1 MTDALL
7 DRVRHCTLAHADR
20 HGVARTAI
28 AGLSTISATAPG
40 ELVYDIS
47 CPMLVLLLQGTKQVT
62 FGSQVARFGAGQ
74 SLLVTA
80 DVPTTSQVTGADARH
95 PYYSFVLHLDPSVIA
110 SLVGEMDALAVDTPP
125 DSPLHVDTTDA
136 EVADCALRLMQLLE
150 RPRSLPILRDGLLRE
165 MHHWLLAGRHGAAI
179 RALGSVNGH
188 AARIGRAVALIRS
201 HYAQPLQMAQ
211 LAEAAGMSL
220 STFHAHF
227 RAVTSLTPLQFQKQL
242 RLVEARRLMRNDGAM
257 AKRAA
262 HAVGYESV
270 TQFTREYGRL
280 FGRSPLRDARAPEGR
295 TGHAAG
301 TSP

>member
-1 MTDALL
+1 MTAALL

-20 HGVARTAI
+20 QGVARTAI
-28 AGLSTISATAPG
+28 PGLSTISATAPG
-40 ELVYDIS
+40 ELQYDMS

-74 SLLVTA
+74 SLLITA
-80 DVPTTSQVTGADARH
+80 DVPTTSQITGADARH

-110 SLVGEMDALAVDTPP
+110 SLVGEMAAVAQADVPT
-125 DSPLHVDTTDA
+125 SPLQVDATDA

-179 RALGSVNGH
+179 RELGAVNGH
-188 AARIGRAVALIRS
+188 AARIGRAVALIRAQ
-201 HYAQPLQMAQ
+201 YTQPLRVEQ
-211 LAEAAGMSL
+211 LAQAAEMSL

-242 RLVEARRLMRNDGAM
+242 RLMEARRLMRNDGAM

-280 FGRSPLRDARAPEGR
+280 FGRSPLRDARAPE
-295 TGHAAG
+295 APADYVAG
-301 TSP
+301 TAS

>member
-1 MTDALL
+1 MTAALL
-7 DRVRHCTLAHADR
+7 DRVRHCTLAHADA

-40 ELVYDIS
+40 ELQYDIS

-62 FGSQVARFGAGQ
+62 FGSHVARFGAGE
-74 SLLVTA
+74 SLLITA
-80 DVPTTSQVTGADARH
+80 DVPTTSQITGADARQ
-95 PYYSFVLHLDPSVIA
+95 PYYSFVLHLDPAIIA
-110 SLVGEMDALAVDTPP
+110 SLVGEMDAVADAASPA
-125 DSPLHVDTTDA
+125 SPLQVEATEA
-136 EVADCALRLMQLLE
+136 EVADCALRLLQLLE

-179 RALGSVNGH
+179 RQLGAVNGH
-188 AARIGRAVALIRS
+188 AARIGRAVKLIRA
-201 HYAQPLQMAQ
+201 HYAQPLRVEH
-211 LAEAAGMSL
+211 LAEVAGMSL
-220 STFHAHF
+220 TTFHAHF

-242 RLVEARRLMRNDGAM
+242 RLVEARRLMRNEGAI

-280 FGRSPLRDARAPEGR
+280 FGQPPSRDARD
-295 TGHAAG
+295 HAAA
-301 TSP
+301 P